1 MRLSSCALWTSLQT
15 SMSNV
20 PKNEK
25 REWNETAK
33 RSKQVISWNKL
44 LAHKFHIC
52 HWRKSKSGQQAVSR
66 DRDLPSVCFSI
77 ECPPFDILSIM
88 SQLKSCFTFK
98 LLLSHEI
105 EMFVVCHFQSLS
117 FSISFFHFNLTWHL
131 SLSID
136 VDFTMYCRRYLNS
149 LGKLKFYWQILS
161 NRCTIRSEMKNPFI
175 KLIAL
180 PTQNCL

>member
-1 MRLSSCALWTSLQT
+1 MRLCSCALWTSLQT

-98 LLLSHEI
+98 LPLSHEI

-117 FSISFFHFNLTWHL
+117 FFISHGI
-131 SLSID
+131 SLSHSMCILQCIA
-136 VDFTMYCRRYLNS
+136 VGTWIHRANWNFI
-149 LGKLKFYWQILS
+149 GKYFQIAVRFVAKWKNHSS
-161 NRCTIRSEMKNPFI
+161 N
-175 KLIAL
+175 
-180 PTQNCL
+180 